1 VIYLVFVICDLLIA
15 YIKLHQFLFRLD
27 WPLFRPAAGLTPET
41 YISYQRACS
50 PSAAT
55 FFERSLGKSIVA
67 ELLSFA

>member
-41 YISYQRACS
+41 YINYQRVCCPAG
-50 PSAAT
+50 AT
-55 FFERSLGKSIVA
+55 FSERSLGKSLGA
-67 ELLSFA
+67 